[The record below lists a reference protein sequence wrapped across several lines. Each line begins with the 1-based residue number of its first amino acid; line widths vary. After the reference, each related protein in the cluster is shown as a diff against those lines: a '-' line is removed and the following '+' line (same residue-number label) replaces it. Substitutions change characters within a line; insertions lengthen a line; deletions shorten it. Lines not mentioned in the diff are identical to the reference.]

1 MSYPRL
7 KEEQVVTDQAVSNM
21 SRFSIKTL
29 EIAGFASAVSAL
41 RLPFGKE
48 CRSKATSQIMVDED
62 GVVNDPAVEYAS
74 LVEFNEKD
82 LHLMSVLVKR
92 GDEHAKVVR
101 GIMVYAE
108 IDAPRFWWQEMDT
121 YRIGTDRLSSESTMH
136 IQGKGMST
144 EELIKMKSELTE
156 GTMQKRV
163 QVFSYQCLRRIYIQ
177 RKNHRLPHWQ
187 KFCAWV
193 ETLPFADKLILIGLK
208 DETTED

>member
-1 MSYPRL
+1 M
-7 KEEQVVTDQAVSNM
+7 TM
-21 SRFSIKTL
+21 ITIKTL

-144 EELIKMKSELTE
+144 EELVKMKSELTE

-193 ETLPFADKLILIGLK
+193 ETLPFADELILIGLK